1 MIKPAYCRP
10 LLLGC
15 GVLVLAALADATA
28 PASRASI
35 VPTRLQAT
43 SAIYEIRSDGSGR
56 RRVGG
61 EGALSFALS
70 KDGSQ
75 LAFLR
80 YGPQAGLWIV
90 NRDGSGERRIVAADA
105 ENPILSEF
113 PLAWSPAG
121 DALAFTVFDTAACA
135 PGSRCYQTRAVIV
148 DARDGRRV
156 DDFAGAESLHWSP
169 DGRRM
174 AWACDADP
182 DPYGEREAVCFT
194 LNRGAPAQRVEHAI
208 LNRPLWAPGGDRI
221 AFIYEGQGTLRV
233 LDVRRRSIR
242 TLADPA
248 SSIDGALTWSPDGRR
263 LSPTQPP
270 PVSSSRSRLA
280 VDASAR
286 DVSAVSA
293 TLPAPSGHRAVAGL
307 HSCDDGY
314 GLFGR
319 TGRARAASRARSSA
333 GSARSTPAALRLV
346 VPGGRPTAASST
358 TSRLADDIA
367 RPGLVPCSAD
377 AVEPGEH
384 PGGA

>member
-1 MIKPAYCRP
+1 MIRLAYSG
-10 LLLGC
+10 LMLGC

-28 PASRASI
+28 PASGASI
-35 VPTRLQAT
+35 VPVRLQAT

-56 RRVGG
+56 RRLGG
-61 EGALSFALS
+61 EGAISFALS

-80 YGPQAGLWIV
+80 SEPQAAAWSLWIV
-90 NRDGSGERRIVAADA
+90 NRDGSGERRVVAADT

-174 AWACDADP
+174 AWACDTDP

-194 LNRGAPAQRVEHAI
+194 LNRGAPVQRVDGGGI
-208 LNRPLWAPGGDRI
+208 VNRPLWALGGDRI
-221 AFIYEGQGTLRV
+221 AFTSEGTLRV

-263 LSPTQPP
+263 LAYATAAGELFTVAAIGGRQRPRRVGRFS
-270 PVSSSRSRLA
+270 
-280 VDASAR
+280 DASSPLWSPGGRRIALLR
-286 DVSAVSA
+286 RRLWTIRPDGTGVRRITSVVIRGLCLVDSDS
-293 TLPAPSGHRAVAGL
+293 APSCGPRW
-307 HSCDDGY
+307 SPDGRKLY
-314 GLFGR
+314 YL
-319 TGRARAASRARSSA
+319 AASR
-333 GSARSTPAALRLV
+333 
-346 VPGGRPTAASST
+346 
-358 TSRLADDIA
+358 
-367 RPGLVPCSAD
+367 
-377 AVEPGEH
+377 
-384 PGGA
+384 

>member
-1 MIKPAYCRP
+1 MIKPAYSG

-35 VPTRLQAT
+35 VPARLQAT
-43 SAIYEIRSDGSGR
+43 SAIYEIRGDGSGR

-61 EGALSFALS
+61 AGALSFALS

-80 YGPQAGLWIV
+80 FEPQGTSLWIV
-90 NRDGSGERRIVAADA
+90 NRDGSGERRVVAADA
-105 ENPILSEF
+105 ENPILTEF

-121 DALAFTVFDTAACA
+121 DALAFTVFDTEACA

-148 DARDGRRV
+148 DTRDGSRV
-156 DDFAGAESLHWSP
+156 DDFAGAESLSWSP

-174 AWACDADP
+174 AWACDTDP

-194 LNRGAPAQRVEHAI
+194 LHRGAPVQRVEHAI
-208 LNRPLWAPGGDRI
+208 LNRPLWAPGGGRI
-221 AFIYEGQGTLRV
+221 AFIFEGPGALRV

-263 LSPTQPP
+263 LAYATAAGELFTVAANGGRQRPRRVGRFS
-270 PVSSSRSRLA
+270 
-280 VDASAR
+280 DASSP
-286 DVSAVSA
+286 VWS
-293 TLPAPSGHRAVAGL
+293 
-307 HSCDDGY
+307 
-314 GLFGR
+314 
-319 TGRARAASRARSSA
+319 
-333 GSARSTPAALRLV
+333 
-346 VPGGRPTAASST
+346 PGGRRIALLRRRLWTIRPDGTSARRITSVVTRGFCQVDSGSAPSCSPMWSPDGRKLYYLAA
-358 TSRLADDIA
+358 R
-367 RPGLVPCSAD
+367 
-377 AVEPGEH
+377 
-384 PGGA
+384 

>member
-1 MIKPAYCRP
+1 MIKPAYCR

-15 GVLVLAALADATA
+15 GVLILAALAYATA

-35 VPTRLQAT
+35 VPARLQAT
-43 SAIYEIRSDGSGR
+43 PAIYEIRSDGSGR

-61 EGALSFALS
+61 EGAISFALS

-80 YGPQAGLWIV
+80 SEPQAAAWSLWVV
-90 NRDGSGERRIVAADA
+90 NRDGSGERRVVAGDA

-156 DDFAGAESLHWSP
+156 DDFAGAESLSWSS

-174 AWACDADP
+174 AWACDTEP

-194 LNRGAPAQRVEHAI
+194 LDRGAPVQRVDGGGI
-208 LNRPLWAPGGDRI
+208 VNRPLWAPGGGRI
-221 AFIYEGQGTLRV
+221 AFIFEGPGTLRV

-263 LSPTQPP
+263 LAYATAAGELFTVAANGGRQRPRRVGRFS
-270 PVSSSRSRLA
+270 
-280 VDASAR
+280 DASSPVWSPSGRRIALLRRRLWTIRPDGTDAR
-286 DVSAVSA
+286 RITSVVIRGFCQVDSGS
-293 TLPAPSGHRAVAGL
+293 APSCRPMW
-307 HSCDDGY
+307 SPDGRKLY
-314 GLFGR
+314 YL
-319 TGRARAASRARSSA
+319 AAS
-333 GSARSTPAALRLV
+333 
-346 VPGGRPTAASST
+346 
-358 TSRLADDIA
+358 
-367 RPGLVPCSAD
+367 
-377 AVEPGEH
+377 
-384 PGGA
+384 